1 MFKALANL
9 ASEASSRNDRRRT
22 SDPVEKGLRK
32 LFRDF
37 QRDVERPLQK
47 DRPRLFRALE
57 EFANTRSDA
66 QAWEHFQRRWPTFF
80 PAAEYDRAKTS
91 GDSVRNYPEILDR
104 VWRGYES
111 GSVFALLGIGVE
123 AWRPA
128 NEDPPP
134 PIHRIPA
141 QFFAN
146 WDEGVFVYRG
156 LSDFQNALY
165 LLFLESWRAR
175 VCEHCGNKFIAKRAA
190 QRYCTTDC
198 SENMQ
203 RELKRTWWKEHGEK
217 WRQRRNLAKSRERGG
232 KNVTRKTR

>member
-1 MFKALANL
+1 MKALAQFAN
-9 ASEASSRNDRRRT
+9 EASSKSGRRRE
-22 SDPVEKGLRK
+22 SDAVEKGFRK

-37 QRDVERPLQK
+37 QRDIERRLQK
-47 DRPRLFRALE
+47 DRPQLFRALE

-80 PAAEYDRAKTS
+80 PAAEFDRAKT
-91 GDSVRNYPEILDR
+91 GALSVRSYPEVLDR
-104 VWRGYES
+104 VWRGHES
-111 GSVFALLGIGVE
+111 GSLFALLGIGVE
-123 AWRPA
+123 AWRPEGEEPA
-128 NEDPPP
+128 A

-165 LLFLESWRAR
+165 LLFRESWRAR

-190 QRYCTTDC
+190 QRYCSTDC
-198 SENMQ
+198 SESIQ

-217 WRQRRNLAKSRERGG
+217 WRQQRNLMKSRKRRWEECHS
-232 KNVTRKTR
+232 